1 VPARGHREHYVKIQ
15 DLTPEVALESTEAAA
30 AVAAPAT
37 SARTRLAAAFLL
49 CAAAASVAALLLLQ
63 HHGEPRAVSAV
74 SQACGDG
81 QTSGCDDVAR
91 SRWSRV
97 AGWPVAAW
105 GLAFYLSVSLLLFL
119 ALAGPEPLAWPLALL
134 AAGALASALLVDLV
148 LLAVQ
153 AFSIRAFCWLC
164 VATYVLGG
172 LALAALWPARRA
184 AAGAGAAL
192 GNQEGRL
199 ALAGVLAGGA
209 AVLAFT
215 FASNTAL
222 ASRAAQRQARL
233 LGGPAAPATA
243 AGPAEAAPAADGHD
257 HSPAVAVP
265 ATPPPGAAD
274 DVGYWR
280 EQAQKLQ
287 ATIDDPAKLEAYFST
302 KAQAEYDGARVEK
315 IDLSRGPLK
324 GDAGAPVAVVEYSDF
339 LCPYC
344 RQLAGALSGFVPQAG
359 GRVAVYFKNFPLDNS
374 CNPKLQRAV
383 HPGSCTLALGAIC
396 AQNQGKLEA
405 YHDRVFGSELR
416 NPGPA
421 DVVRIAGEA
430 GLNAAAIEGCLDDPQ
445 TRAAL
450 AAEIAEGNRLDVHST
465 PTVYINGKKLPRL
478 NDFVAVVDKEAQK
491 KGSPPLSR

>member
-1 VPARGHREHYVKIQ
+1 MIEPRLCQ
-15 DLTPEVALESTEAAA
+15 DSRPNPEVALESTEAA
-30 AVAAPAT
+30 VAAPAPN
-37 SARTRLAAAFLL
+37 AKTRVAAALLL
-49 CAAAASVAALLLLQ
+49 CAAAAAVAALLLLQ

-119 ALAGPEPLAWPLALL
+119 ALAGPESLAWPLALVG
-134 AAGALASALLVDLV
+134 AGALVSALLVDLV
-148 LLAVQ
+148 LLGVQ

-164 VATYVLGG
+164 VSTYVLGG

-184 AAGAGAAL
+184 SARASAAFAAP
-192 GNQEGRL
+192 EGRL
-199 ALAGVLAGGA
+199 ALAGLLAGAA
-209 AVLAFT
+209 AVLAFV
-215 FASNTAL
+215 FAANAML
-222 ASRAAQRQARL
+222 VQRAAHRQANL
-233 LGGPAAPATA
+233 LGSPSGPVASASPQLPTAAPAESATEA
-243 AGPAEAAPAADGHD
+243 TAAPA
-257 HSPAVAVP
+257 PEAVSQDAN
-265 ATPPPGAAD
+265 
-274 DVGYWR
+274 YWR
-280 EQAQKLQ
+280 DQAKKLQ
-287 ATIDDPAKLEAYFST
+287 ATIDDPAKLEAYFAT
-302 KAQAEYDGARVEK
+302 KAQAEYDSAKVES

-324 GDAGAPVAVVEYSDF
+324 GAAGAHVTVVEYSDF

-344 RQLAGALSGFVPQAG
+344 RQLAVGLSGFVPQAG

-421 DVVRIAGEA
+421 DVVRLAGEA
-430 GLNAAAIEGCLDDPQ
+430 GLNAAALEGCLDDPQ
-445 TRAAL
+445 TKAAL
-450 AAEIAEGNRLDVHST
+450 AAEIAEGNRLAVHST

-478 NDFVAVVDKEAQK
+478 NDFLAVVDKEAQK
-491 KGSPPLSR
+491 KGSPPMGR